1 MDIIEYNSSNKY
13 ISIAKSFSEYFPGI
27 NVYSDGF
34 EDKIKQYL
42 ELIMSDMRQLVEI
55 IKEEGLNN
63 VTLVPEN
70 YPGKTNVSDIMDVC
84 VDEFGE
90 VKVNFSKEVNFNSL
104 HTNYLRVEEQ
114 TSETVDVSNSLN
126 IGNTLMLTPDNI
138 QLFHNYD
145 FDSQIKIDNYS
156 VQLRNLTISNNAYIA
171 GYATKIIEEEG
182 DFSLDLGFMR
192 ISRAEN
198 KTTIEL
204 IGDIVTTSS
213 DVYSGEKSTGKA
225 LVKREELEE
234 LKKSI
239 NDSIKNA
246 DLKISEFWD
255 FVSVIDFTL
264 KVYVDSMVKYV
275 RVDGSNITPEIILDS
290 PAAFSVLRIES
301 FNGEVEISPKKAI
314 INNTGS
320 ISIIEE
326 DQLMQLMSGSVLD
339 ITGCGADSNTKNIK
353 IFFNVRYNGK
363 TTNIMLT
370 VVNPIA

>member
-90 VKVNFSKEVNFNSL
+90 IAVNFSKEVNFNSL
-104 HTNYLRVEEQ
+104 HTNHMEVEEQ
-114 TSETVDVSNSLN
+114 TSEIVNVSNRLN
-126 IGNTLMLTPDNI
+126 IGDTLMLTPDNI
-138 QLFHNYD
+138 QLFNNHN
-145 FDSQIKIDNYS
+145 FDSQINIDNYS
-156 VQLRNLTISNNAYIA
+156 VQLRNLTISNNAYIS
-171 GYATKIIEEEG
+171 GYVTKIIEEEG

-264 KVYVDSMVKYV
+264 KIYVDSIVKYV

-290 PAAFSVLRIES
+290 PAAFSVLKIES
-301 FNGEVEISPKKAI
+301 FGEEVEISPKKAI

-326 DQLMQLMSGSVLD
+326 DQLMRLMSGSVLNM
-339 ITGCGADSNTKNIK
+339 TGCGADSNTKNVK

>member
-1 MDIIEYNSSNKY
+1 MEIIKYDSSSKY
-13 ISIAKSFSEYFPGI
+13 ISISKTFSDYFPGI

-104 HTNYLRVEEQ
+104 NANYMEVEEQ
-114 TSETVDVSNSLN
+114 TSEIVNVSDRLN
-126 IGNTLMLTPDNI
+126 IGDTLMLTPDNI
-138 QLFHNYD
+138 KLFNNHN
-145 FDSQIKIDNYS
+145 FDSQINIDNYS
-156 VQLRNLTISNNAYIA
+156 VQLRNLTISNNAYIS
-171 GYATKIIEEEG
+171 GYVTKIIEEEG

-204 IGDIVTTSS
+204 LGDIVTTSS

-264 KVYVDSMVKYV
+264 KIYVDSMVKYV
-275 RVDGSNITPEIILDS
+275 RVDGSNITPEIILDDS
-290 PAAFSVLRIES
+290 AVFSVLKIES
-301 FNGEVEISPKKAI
+301 FGEEVEISPKKAI

-320 ISIIEE
+320 ISIVEE
-326 DQLMQLMSGSVLD
+326 EQLMRLMSGSVLNM
-339 ITGCGADSNTKNIK
+339 TGCGADSNTKNIK

>member
-1 MDIIEYNSSNKY
+1 
-13 ISIAKSFSEYFPGI
+13 
-27 NVYSDGF
+27 
-34 EDKIKQYL
+34 
-42 ELIMSDMRQLVEI
+42 
-55 IKEEGLNN
+55 
-63 VTLVPEN
+63 
-70 YPGKTNVSDIMDVC
+70 
-84 VDEFGE
+84 
-90 VKVNFSKEVNFNSL
+90 
-104 HTNYLRVEEQ
+104 
-114 TSETVDVSNSLN
+114 
-126 IGNTLMLTPDNI
+126 
-138 QLFHNYD
+138 
-145 FDSQIKIDNYS
+145 
-156 VQLRNLTISNNAYIA
+156 
-171 GYATKIIEEEG
+171 
-182 DFSLDLGFMR
+182 MR

-264 KVYVDSMVKYV
+264 KVYVDSIVKYV
-275 RVDGSNITPEIILDS
+275 RLDSSNITPEIILDS
-290 PAAFSVLRIES
+290 PAAFSVLKIES
-301 FNGEVEISPKKAI
+301 FGEEVEISPKKAI
-314 INNTGS
+314 INNKGS

-326 DQLMQLMSGSVLD
+326 DRLMQLMSGSVLNM
-339 ITGCGADSNTKNIK
+339 TGCGADSKTKNIK